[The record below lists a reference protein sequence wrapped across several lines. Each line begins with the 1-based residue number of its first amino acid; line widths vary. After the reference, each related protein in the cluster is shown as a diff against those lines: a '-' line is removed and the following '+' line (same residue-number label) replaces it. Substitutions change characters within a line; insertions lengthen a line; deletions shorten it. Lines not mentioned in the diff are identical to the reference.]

1 MLLVEMRS
9 ISVQKF
15 GGPEVLQLREVP
27 DLMPGPDQLL
37 IRLHAAGVNPVDSY
51 IRSGSYAKL
60 PPLPYTPGMDGA
72 GVVQAAGSQVRGYR
86 KGQRV
91 YLSNSLTG
99 TYAEHCLCLPTQIH
113 PLPRQLSFEEGA
125 CLGIP
130 YATASYALFH
140 RGGAKRGQSVLIH
153 GATGGVGIAA
163 VQLARRAGLRVFA
176 TGGSEKGRQMLE
188 DQGAEHVFDHH
199 QPGYHQ
205 DLLESTGGAGVDLIV
220 EMLANVNLGR
230 NLPLLA
236 QNGCVVV
243 VGSRGPV
250 QILPRDL
257 MQREADIRGA
267 MILHAPSGVQARI
280 HSDMLSGL
288 TEGSLK
294 PVLRAVFPLA
304 EANAAAAMLMQP
316 GACGKIVLSIPP
328 SNAGV

>member
-1 MLLVEMRS
+1 MRT
-9 ISVQKF
+9 ISVEKF
-15 GGPEVLQLREVP
+15 GGPEVLQVRNVP
-27 DLMPGPDQLL
+27 DLKPEPDQLL
-37 IRLHAAGVNPVDSY
+37 IRLYTAGINPVDTY

-72 GVVQAAGSQVRGYR
+72 GVIQAAGSQVRGYR

-91 YLSNSLTG
+91 YLSGSLSG
-99 TYAEHCLCLPTQIH
+99 TYAEQCVCLPTQTH
-113 PLPRQLSFEEGA
+113 PLPPQVSFEEGA

-140 RGGAKRGQSVLIH
+140 RGSAKRGQSVLIH
-153 GATGGVGIAA
+153 GATGGVGLAA

-176 TGGSEKGRQMLE
+176 TGGSETGRVLLRN
-188 DQGAEHVFDHH
+188 QGADHVFDHN

-205 DLLESTGGAGVDLIV
+205 GILESTGGAGVDLIL

-236 QNGCVVV
+236 HGGCVVV
-243 VGSRGPV
+243 VGSRGAV
-250 QILPRDL
+250 QIQPRDL
-257 MQREADIRGA
+257 MLREADIRGA
-267 MILHAPSGVQARI
+267 MILHAPPGVLARI

-294 PVLRAVFPLA
+294 PVVRAAFPL
-304 EANAAAAMLMQP
+304 EQAAQATEVLMQP
-316 GACGKIVLSIPP
+316 GAAGKVILSVSAPVEG
-328 SNAGV
+328 N

>member
-1 MLLVEMRS
+1 MRS

-15 GGPEVLQLREVP
+15 GGPEVLQLCEVP
-27 DLMPGPDQLL
+27 DLKPGPDQLL
-37 IRLHAAGVNPVDSY
+37 IRLHAAGVNPVDTY
-51 IRSGSYAKL
+51 IRSGTYAKL

-91 YLSNSLTG
+91 YLSGSLSG
-99 TYAEHCLCLPTQIH
+99 TYAEECLCLPTHIH
-113 PLPRQLSFEEGA
+113 PLPPQVSFEEGA
-125 CLGIP
+125 CFGIP

-140 RGGAKRGQSVLIH
+140 RGGARKGQSVLIH

-163 VQLARRAGLRVFA
+163 VQIARRAGLRVFA
-176 TGGSEKGRQMLE
+176 TGGSETGRKLLVA
-188 DQGAEHVFDHH
+188 QGADHVFDHH

-205 DLLESTGGAGVDLIV
+205 ELFDTTGGAGVDLIL

-243 VGSRGPV
+243 VGSRGAV

-267 MILHAPSGVQARI
+267 MLLHAPSGVLARI

-294 PVLRAVFPLA
+294 PVLRAVFSL
-304 EANAAAAMLMQP
+304 EDAAAAAEMLMQP
-316 GACGKIVLSIPP
+316 GAAGKIVLNTQKSP
-328 SNAGV
+328 